1 MKNLVNLKIAYT
13 LDEVK
18 EIFGNLFA
26 RIPEFKVPI
35 TILLYQW
42 ADGYPHIFNHERRL
56 KYVRI
61 KYRGKIYYIL
71 EDVYKNI
78 ATDQILPLGEIK
90 LVTLNI

>member
-1 MKNLVNLKIAYT
+1 MNLVNLKIAYT
-13 LDEVK
+13 LDEVR
-18 EIFGNLFA
+18 EIFGDLFA
-26 RIPEFKVPI
+26 RISEFEVPI
-35 TILLYQW
+35 TTLLYQW
-42 ADGYPHIFNHERRL
+42 TDGYPHVFNHEKRL
-56 KYVRI
+56 KYIRI